1 MDPLLAFFVFG
12 VVARVVRSDLVLPP
26 ALHETL
32 SMVLLLAIGLKG
44 GVELASQPL
53 AGLWGPALAIISMGC
68 ALTIVAYGALVA
80 AVRLP
85 KVDAAAVA
93 AHYGSVSIGT
103 FAVASATFATKGV
116 AFESTFSLFVVL
128 LEAPAL
134 FIGVALARRG
144 APSTAH
150 HGFGAVAR
158 EIVLGKSF
166 VMLIGGLAIGAAFG
180 AEGLAPIAPLF
191 FGGFKGLLALFL
203 LDMGLT
209 CGDRFGSLRV
219 HGLRLAIFA
228 LVMPLVAAVVGASV
242 GVLLGF
248 SVGGTAMLATLAAS
262 ASYIAAPAAMKIA
275 VPQANPTLSLTAALA
290 ITFPFNIL
298 IGIPLYLE
306 LAKYWCGRA

>member
-12 VVARVVRSDLVLPP
+12 VVARVVRSDLALPT
-26 ALHETL
+26 ALHDSL
-32 SMVLLLAIGLKG
+32 SLILLLAIGLKG
-44 GVELASQPL
+44 GVELAAQPL
-53 AGLWGPALAIISMGC
+53 AGLWLPSIAIIGMGC
-68 ALTIVAYGALVA
+68 VLTVVAYGALTF
-80 AVRLP
+80 AVRLS
-85 KVDAAAVA
+85 KLDAAAIA

-103 FAVASATFATKGV
+103 FAVATATFASKGV

-144 APSTAH
+144 SPEEVSLGT
-150 HGFGAVAR
+150 GAVAR

-166 VMLIGGLAIGAAFG
+166 AMLIGGIGIGAAFG

-209 CGDRFGSLRV
+209 CGDRFSSLRT
-219 HGLRLAIFA
+219 HGVRLAVFA
-228 LVMPLVAAVVGASV
+228 IVMPLVGAVIGGAL
-242 GVLLGF
+242 GVALGF

-275 VPQANPTLSLTAALA
+275 VPQANPTLSLTAALG

-298 IGIPLYLE
+298 VGIPLYLE
-306 LAKYWCGRA
+306 LAERWFGRP